1 MKKITLLIAAALLA
15 TSGIAFAI
23 DATIPTGTPG
33 DYVIPSDGTVSYQA
47 TKVGA
52 GVTFQVKPSAN
63 VGTTLAADANGT
75 AYVAGTYHSSGTKS
89 YATSSV
95 DAKIYMKENA
105 SQAADAVAKP
115 VTVAEAQAG
124 TWTGFTAVK

>member
-15 TSGIAFAI
+15 TSGIAFAV
-23 DATIPTGTPG
+23 DATIPTGTPAWTG
-33 DYVIPSDGTVSYQA
+33 PPSDGTISYQA

-52 GVTFQVKPSAN
+52 GVVFQVKPSAN
-63 VGTTLAADANGT
+63 VGATLAADANGT
-75 AYVAGTYHSSGTKS
+75 AYVAGTYHSSGTKT

-95 DAKIYMKENA
+95 DAKIYMKENTD
-105 SQAADAVAKP
+105 QANPSLPA
-115 VTVAEAQAG
+115 TVAEAQAG